1 MLKDADVLNMILNH
15 LKHEHFIIK
24 NLNQSNH
31 LPNHIT
37 MFINLQLVL
46 ADNSSIIC
54 FLNH

>member
-1 MLKDADVLNMILNH
+1 MLKDVDVLNMILNH